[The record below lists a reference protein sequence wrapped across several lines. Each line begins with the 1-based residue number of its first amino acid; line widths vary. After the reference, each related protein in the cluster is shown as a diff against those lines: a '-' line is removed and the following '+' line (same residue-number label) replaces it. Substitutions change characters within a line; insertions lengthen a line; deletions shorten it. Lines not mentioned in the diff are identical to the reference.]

1 MWWRKERR
9 ELTELAPKVQRGT
22 LNSVTPWRHAR
33 PPPPLAR
40 LSHFYGSPFKVLLS
54 PFFAKKS
61 FFARINIP
69 LRRRICLR
77 RSHSAAAGSRRHG
90 GGSLSVLSSSRSPL
104 LSRSWYQFAIG
115 VDSNTA
121 PSFFAHPA
129 GISQIFFR
137 RSVAP
142 RFKSG
147 SASFPRSA
155 FCDVPEKKEG
165 VLTDCQY
172 VTFYCCAGK
181 TCHFFLHTLATPTEL
196 LLVTHK
202 TMLLPGV

>member
-40 LSHFYGSPFKVLLS
+40 LSHFYGSPFKVLPSPFLPRN
-54 PFFAKKS
+54 PFFA
-61 FFARINIP
+61 RVNIP
-69 LRRRICLR
+69 LRRRVCLR

-90 GGSLSVLSSSRSPL
+90 GGSPSVLSSSRSPL

-121 PSFFAHPA
+121 PLLFCTPGRKFADFFSQICCTSFQIWIGLLPLCFFAM
-129 GISQIFFR
+129 R
-137 RSVAP
+137 LR
-142 RFKSG
+142 KEK
-147 SASFPRSA
+147 A
-155 FCDVPEKKEG
+155 F
-165 VLTDCQY
+165 
-172 VTFYCCAGK
+172 
-181 TCHFFLHTLATPTEL
+181 
-196 LLVTHK
+196 
-202 TMLLPGV
+202 

>member
-9 ELTELAPKVQRGT
+9 EFTELAPKVQRGT
-22 LNSVTPWRHAR
+22 LNPVTPWRHAR

-104 LSRSWYQFAIG
+104 LSRSRSWYQFAIG

-121 PSFFAHPA
+121 PLLFLHTRQEFRRFFFADLLHLVSNLDRPP
-129 GISQIFFR
+129 S
-137 RSVAP
+137 P
-142 RFKSG
+142 LL
-147 SASFPRSA
+147 

-165 VLTDCQY
+165 VLTECQY

-181 TCHFFLHTLATPTEL
+181 TCHFFPTHL
-196 LLVTHK
+196 LRPLSCC
-202 TMLLPGV
+202 